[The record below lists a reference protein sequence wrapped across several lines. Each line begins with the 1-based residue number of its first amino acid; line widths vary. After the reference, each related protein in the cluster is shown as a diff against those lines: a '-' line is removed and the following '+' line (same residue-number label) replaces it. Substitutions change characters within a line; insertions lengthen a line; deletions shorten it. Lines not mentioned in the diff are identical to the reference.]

1 MTDIVCENICK
12 RFDDKVVLNN
22 FSAVFKAN
30 EIYAIMGK
38 SGSGKTTLINILS
51 GLLRKDSGVITGTE
65 NKKIAVMFQE
75 NRLLEQ
81 LSGLANLRLVCGKA
95 IDYIQKGKEVSLTAE
110 DMEKPV
116 SELSGG
122 QKRRIALLR
131 AMLYDADIVLLDEPF
146 KGLDNATRDMAAAF
160 CLGHRANRT
169 ILFVTHD
176 EKDVNILKSQKYS
189 IDAL

>member
-51 GLLRKDSGVITGTE
+51 GLLRKDNGVITGTE
-65 NKKIAVMFQE
+65 NKKISVMFQE

-81 LSGLANLRLVCGKA
+81 LSGLANLRLVCGKD
-95 IDYIQKGKEVSLTAE
+95 IDYIQKGKEISLTVK
-110 DMEKPV
+110 DME
-116 SELSGG
+116 
-122 QKRRIALLR
+122 
-131 AMLYDADIVLLDEPF
+131 
-146 KGLDNATRDMAAAF
+146 
-160 CLGHRANRT
+160 
-169 ILFVTHD
+169 
-176 EKDVNILKSQKYS
+176 SQ
-189 IDAL
+189 